1 VIAFQNSGNISKY
14 LKKALTKHKAGDF
27 DKARFFY
34 EKILKEDPDHIDG
47 NYLLGTLHAER
58 GNYPIALKFLK
69 RAAELAPHSPAIFNN
84 LGNLYRIK
92 GDFDLAIQSYKQALI
107 YDPNLVEA
115 YVNMGLAAKR
125 LGNHSEA
132 ATYYRQALKLH
143 PGQMVAQYHLGQCLE
158 ALGKPDEAKESYSRV
173 LEILPNHRSA
183 QYHLDALAGNNP
195 ETAPGEY
202 VLELFDTYADKFES
216 HLVDNLG
223 YKVPELL
230 RESVIKSLGDSAHFD
245 NAMDLGCGTGLSGQV
260 FKDMS
265 KHIVGCDLAPRLL
278 EESRKKSIYD
288 ELFQG
293 DISECLTQGDSVYDL
308 FIAADLFIYVGALER
323 IFADIAAHASSNA
336 ILVFSV
342 ERLDDNQDYQLLKS
356 GRYAQSQ
363 AYINRLAEQNR
374 FSVISRKSHPFR
386 KEGETWIS
394 GDIYVLKRAA

>member
-69 RAAELAPHSPAIFNN
+69 RAAELAPHSPAILNN

-265 KHIVGCDLAPRLL
+265 KHIVGCDLAPRML

-342 ERLDDNQDYQLLKS
+342 ERLDDNQDYQLLNS